1 MDIINV
7 KTKLSMVM
15 IFVML
20 TSFSDEN
27 MHFNKLYTQ

>member
-1 MDIINV
+1 MSV
-7 KTKLSMVM
+7 KIKLSMVM
-15 IFVML
+15 MFVML